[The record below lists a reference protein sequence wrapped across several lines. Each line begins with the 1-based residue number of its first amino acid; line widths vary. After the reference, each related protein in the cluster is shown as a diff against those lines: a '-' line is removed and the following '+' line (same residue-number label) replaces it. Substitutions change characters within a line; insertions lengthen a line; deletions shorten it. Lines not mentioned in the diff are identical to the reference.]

1 MKFTVG
7 VIPARLAST
16 RFPRKMLASIGAK
29 PMVQHV
35 YERAMAARKLD
46 RVMIAC
52 DDEQIAE
59 ACRAFGGEYVM
70 TPPELQSGTD
80 RVARAAETLEAD
92 YVLNIQGDEPLMSPR
107 LIDDLVEA
115 MHRDPGAVMGT
126 AVRRL
131 KDRDDW
137 LNPNVVKAVLDHQ
150 GYALYFSRSPIPFHR
165 DAADKIPEI
174 VYKHLGIYAYKKDFL
189 LDLTRRAPSYLE
201 TTERLEQL
209 RVLQAGYRIK
219 TIVTEFDSV
228 GIDTPE
234 DLNKLLES
242 GVLKL

>member
-1 MKFTVG
+1 MKRTVG

-16 RFPRKMLASIGAK
+16 RFPRKMLALIGAK

-35 YERAMAARKLD
+35 YERAIAARKLD
-46 RVMIAC
+46 RVLIAC

-80 RVARAAETLEAD
+80 RVARVAENLDAD

-107 LIDDLVEA
+107 LIDDLVAA
-115 MHRDPGAVMGT
+115 MHHDPEAVMGT
-126 AVRRL
+126 AVRLLRN
-131 KDRDDW
+131 REDW

-165 DAADKIPEI
+165 DASDKIPET
-174 VYKHLGIYAYKKDFL
+174 VYKHLGIYAYQKKFL
-189 LDLTRRAPSYLE
+189 LDMTRRAPSYLE

-234 DLNKLLES
+234 DLKKLVES
-242 GVLKL
+242 GALKL